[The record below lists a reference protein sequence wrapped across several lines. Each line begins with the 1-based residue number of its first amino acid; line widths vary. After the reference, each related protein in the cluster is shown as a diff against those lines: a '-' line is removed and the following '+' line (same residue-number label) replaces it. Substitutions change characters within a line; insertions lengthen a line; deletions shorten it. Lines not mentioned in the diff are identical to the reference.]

1 MKRKLV
7 DKKTGKVV
15 REWNVR
21 DESILLGQLR
31 NPPKVY
37 RNKKKYTRKE
47 KHKKSISEE

>member
-7 DKKTGKVV
+7 DKETGKVV

-37 RNKKKYTRKE
+37 RNKKKYTRKQ
-47 KHKKSISEE
+47 KHKKPVEED

>member
-7 DKKTGKVV
+7 DKETGKII

-21 DESILLGQLR
+21 DESILLGQQR
-31 NPPKVY
+31 NPHIVF

-47 KHKKSISEE
+47 KHKKPIEED